1 MIKADFTPNN
11 HSKIHTHN
19 NRIKTRMDKRIKTP
33 TDKAIKTPIKHTEV
47 RSNTNNT
54 HTNGHNI
61 RGNIE
66 VIRWINVVLII

>member
-19 NRIKTRMDKRIKTP
+19 NRIKTP